1 MKRDYN
7 LATEGLIIVSQTVF
21 FVVLFLLIKSFLLDN
36 FGIMNDMETLRRNAL
51 QIAAIYFA
59 IIVFICIGM
68 CPLYHYEFALIV
80 VIGVAISVMAII
92 YRDIIRVYKP
102 SSSMSDA
109 VFAKVVT
116 PLNPSVTF

>member
-1 MKRDYN
+1 MKRDLN
-7 LATEGLIIVSQTVF
+7 LATEGLIIISQTVF

-36 FGIMNDMETLRRNAL
+36 FGINDIETLRKNAL

-80 VIGVAISVMAII
+80 VIGVAISITLII

-102 SSSMSDA
+102 SASSMSDA
-109 VFAKVVT
+109 VFAKVVQ
-116 PLNPSVTF
+116 PLNPSLAF